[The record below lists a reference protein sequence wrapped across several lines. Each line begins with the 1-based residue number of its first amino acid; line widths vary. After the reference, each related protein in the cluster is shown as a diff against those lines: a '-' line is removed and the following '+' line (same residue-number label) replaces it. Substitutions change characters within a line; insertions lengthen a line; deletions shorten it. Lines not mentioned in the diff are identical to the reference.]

1 MGINIQRFE
10 EKDAEEIVK
19 LIHRAMFETNIF
31 DYSKEDLVKD
41 AENITVSSII
51 ERASWT
57 HFYVFRDEETIIA
70 TGAIGPYWDSP
81 IESSFFTIFVL
92 PEYQGRGIGKLIIN
106 TLEDDEFYK
115 RASRIEIPAS
125 ITAVPF
131 YQKFGYNFKDG
142 VSIADEEGIV
152 RMEKKLCDLN

>member
-57 HFYVFRDEETIIA
+57 HFYGGD
-70 TGAIGPYWDSP
+70 YH
-81 IESSFFTIFVL
+81 
-92 PEYQGRGIGKLIIN
+92 
-106 TLEDDEFYK
+106 
-115 RASRIEIPAS
+115 
-125 ITAVPF
+125 
-131 YQKFGYNFKDG
+131 
-142 VSIADEEGIV
+142 
-152 RMEKKLCDLN
+152 CDRCN

>member
-41 AENITVSSII
+41 AENITVPSII

-81 IESSFFTIFVL
+81 TESSFFTIFVL
-92 PEYQGRGIGKLIIN
+92 PEYQGRGVGKLIIN
-106 TLEDDEFYK
+106 TLEDD
-115 RASRIEIPAS
+115 
-125 ITAVPF
+125 
-131 YQKFGYNFKDG
+131 
-142 VSIADEEGIV
+142 GII
-152 RMEKKLCDLN
+152 RGLAG

>member
-31 DYSKEDLVKD
+31 DYSKEDLIKD

-57 HFYVFRDEETIIA
+57 HFMYLEMKRLSLRQVQF
-70 TGAIGPYWDSP
+70 P
-81 IESSFFTIFVL
+81 I
-92 PEYQGRGIGKLIIN
+92 
-106 TLEDDEFYK
+106 
-115 RASRIEIPAS
+115 
-125 ITAVPF
+125 
-131 YQKFGYNFKDG
+131 
-142 VSIADEEGIV
+142 GIV
-152 RMEKKLCDLN
+152 

>member
-41 AENITVSSII
+41 AENITVPSII

-70 TGAIGPYWDSP
+70 TGAISYWDSLT
-81 IESSFFTIFVL
+81 ESSFSLFLFYLNTKVEGL
-92 PEYQGRGIGKLIIN
+92 ENLLLIHWKTMSFIRE
-106 TLEDDEFYK
+106 L
-115 RASRIEIPAS
+115 A
-125 ITAVPF
+125 
-131 YQKFGYNFKDG
+131 G
-142 VSIADEEGIV
+142 
-152 RMEKKLCDLN
+152 

>member
-41 AENITVSSII
+41 AENITVPSII

-57 HFYVFRDEETIIA
+57 HFMYLEMRRRSLRQVQLV
-70 TGAIGPYWDSP
+70 P
-81 IESSFFTIFVL
+81 I
-92 PEYQGRGIGKLIIN
+92 
-106 TLEDDEFYK
+106 
-115 RASRIEIPAS
+115 
-125 ITAVPF
+125 
-131 YQKFGYNFKDG
+131 
-142 VSIADEEGIV
+142 GIV
-152 RMEKKLCDLN
+152 

>member
-1 MGINIQRFE
+1 M
-10 EKDAEEIVK
+10 
-19 LIHRAMFETNIF
+19 
-31 DYSKEDLVKD
+31 
-41 AENITVSSII
+41 
-51 ERASWT
+51 
-57 HFYVFRDEETIIA
+57 
-70 TGAIGPYWDSP
+70 GPYWDSP
-81 IESSFFTIFVL
+81 TESSFFTIFVL

-152 RMEKKLCDLN
+152 RMEKKLYDLN

>member
-10 EKDAEEIVK
+10 EKDAKEIVK

-57 HFYVFRDEETIIA
+57 HFYVFRDEEIIIA
-70 TGAIGPYWDSP
+70 TGAIGPYWDSLT
-81 IESSFFTIFVL
+81 ESSFSLFLFYLNTKVKGL
-92 PEYQGRGIGKLIIN
+92 ENLLLIHWKTMSFIRE
-106 TLEDDEFYK
+106 LAE
-115 RASRIEIPAS
+115 
-125 ITAVPF
+125 
-131 YQKFGYNFKDG
+131 
-142 VSIADEEGIV
+142 
-152 RMEKKLCDLN
+152 

>member
-1 MGINIQRFE
+1 MP
-10 EKDAEEIVK
+10 
-19 LIHRAMFETNIF
+19 
-31 DYSKEDLVKD
+31 
-41 AENITVSSII
+41 SII

-70 TGAIGPYWDSP
+70 TGAIGPYWDSLT
-81 IESSFFTIFVL
+81 ESSFHYFVL
-92 PEYQGRGIGKLIIN
+92 SEYQGRGIGKLIIN

-131 YQKFGYNFKDG
+131 IR
-142 VSIADEEGIV
+142 SLAITS
-152 RMEKKLCDLN
+152 RMELVMLMRKV

>member
-41 AENITVSSII
+41 AENITVPSII

-70 TGAIGPYWDSP
+70 TGAIGPYWDSLT
-81 IESSFFTIFVL
+81 ESSFFTIFVL
-92 PEYQGRGIGKLIIN
+92 SEYQGRGIGKLIIN
-106 TLEDDEFYK
+106 TLEDDEFY
-115 RASRIEIPAS
+115 RELA
-125 ITAVPF
+125 
-131 YQKFGYNFKDG
+131 G
-142 VSIADEEGIV
+142 
-152 RMEKKLCDLN
+152 

>member
-10 EKDAEEIVK
+10 EKDAQEIVK

-57 HFYVFRDEETIIA
+57 HF
-70 TGAIGPYWDSP
+70 
-81 IESSFFTIFVL
+81 
-92 PEYQGRGIGKLIIN
+92 
-106 TLEDDEFYK
+106 
-115 RASRIEIPAS
+115 
-125 ITAVPF
+125 
-131 YQKFGYNFKDG
+131 
-142 VSIADEEGIV
+142 
-152 RMEKKLCDLN
+152 